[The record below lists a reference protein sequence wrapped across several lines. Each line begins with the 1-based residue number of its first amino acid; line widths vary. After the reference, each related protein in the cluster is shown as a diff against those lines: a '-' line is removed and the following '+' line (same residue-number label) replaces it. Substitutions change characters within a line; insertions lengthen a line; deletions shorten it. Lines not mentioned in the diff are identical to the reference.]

1 MSGTALSKIVA
12 ESVVFPITERANART
27 VNLVEFV
34 SGASLEL
41 TCWDMHNVL
50 TLRALS
56 AFVQV
61 LFKLPSQK
69 KPLYCARVWII
80 AKVLLNKNCVLYN
93 VSN

>member
-1 MSGTALSKIVA
+1 MSGTALSKTVA
-12 ESVVFPITERANART
+12 ESAVFPITERANVRM

-41 TCWDMHNVL
+41 TCWVMLNVL

-69 KPLYCARVWII
+69 KLWYCARVWII
-80 AKVLLNKNCVLYN
+80 EKVSLSKNFALCN
-93 VSN
+93 A